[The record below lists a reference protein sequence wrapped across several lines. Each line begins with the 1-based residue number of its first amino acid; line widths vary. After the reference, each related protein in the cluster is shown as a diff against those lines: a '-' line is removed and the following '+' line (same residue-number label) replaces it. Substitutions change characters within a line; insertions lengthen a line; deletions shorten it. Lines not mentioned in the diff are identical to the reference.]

1 MQDTMIALPHV
12 QWEDLPEEQK
22 SAAISYFKSIFP
34 DHVNMFVVLDAE
46 INLPLS
52 ICTTRERAIDIAEN
66 IIKTKFKGIPYI
78 VGDEEES
85 RVRIHKVSMNNEIDE
100 ALFDFDV
107 SCWESL
113 K

>member
-1 MQDTMIALPHV
+1 MIALPDV

-22 SAAISYFKSIFP
+22 SAAMSYFKSIFP
-34 DHVNMFVVLDAE
+34 DHVTMFVVLDAE

-52 ICTTRERAIDIAEN
+52 ICTTREKAIKVAEE
-66 IIKTKFKGIPYI
+66 IIKTKFRGIPYI
-78 VGDEEES
+78 IGDEEES
-85 RVRIHKVSMNNEIDE
+85 RVRIHKVPVNGEIDE

-107 SCWESL
+107 SCYESL